1 MLTLFKNCEIYDEET
16 TKTEEECKKILPNF
30 QGNYSL
36 DIYSKC
42 V

>member
-30 QGNYSL
+30 HQIFLSF
-36 DIYSKC
+36 
-42 V
+42 